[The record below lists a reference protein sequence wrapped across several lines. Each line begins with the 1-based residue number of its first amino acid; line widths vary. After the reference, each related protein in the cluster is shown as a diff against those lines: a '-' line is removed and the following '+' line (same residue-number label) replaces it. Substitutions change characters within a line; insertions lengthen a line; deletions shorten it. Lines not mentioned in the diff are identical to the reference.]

1 MIGRMIAYRDATL
14 ADGPA
19 LDAMARQIWFETF
32 GHSAPAADI
41 QAYLDKAYG
50 SNGALLRDLADPAIR
65 FHLAVEGDCI
75 VGYAKLT
82 EPWVVEA
89 ASLAGALQ
97 LSQLYVVADR
107 HGHGIAQGLMDWT
120 IATARTRRAP
130 ALFLTVWEENARA
143 RKFYERY
150 GFVHVG
156 DYAFHVGAQVD
167 RDEVM
172 RLSL

>member
-1 MIGRMIAYRDATL
+1 MIAYRDAQPS
-14 ADGPA
+14 DGAA

-41 QAYLDKAYG
+41 AAYLDKAYG
-50 SNGALLRDLADPAIR
+50 PEGALLRDLADPAIH
-65 FHLAVEGDCI
+65 FHLATEGDRI

-82 EPWVVEA
+82 DPWVVEA
-89 ASLAGALQ
+89 ANVADALQ

-107 HGHGIAQGLMDWT
+107 HGRGIAQGLMDWT
-120 IATARTRRAP
+120 IATARTRGAA

-172 RLSL
+172 RLGL

>member
-1 MIGRMIAYRDATL
+1 MIAYRDATP

-19 LDAMARQIWFETF
+19 LDAMAREIWIATF

-41 QAYLDKAYG
+41 AAYVAKAYG
-50 SNGALLRDLADPAIR
+50 PDGALLRDLVDPAIHFR
-65 FHLAVEGDCI
+65 LAVEDDRI

-82 EPWVVEA
+82 QPWLVEA
-89 ASLAGALQ
+89 ASQPNALQ

-107 HGHGIAQGLMDWT
+107 HGHGIAQALMDWT
-120 IATARTRRAP
+120 IATARERHAP

-143 RKFYERY
+143 RRFYERY

-156 DYAFHVGAQVD
+156 DYAFHTGSQID

-172 RLSL
+172 RLML

>member
-1 MIGRMIAYRDATL
+1 MITYRDATP

-19 LDAMARQIWFETF
+19 LDAMAREIWIATF

-41 QAYLDKAYG
+41 TAYVAKAYG
-50 SNGALLRDLADPAIR
+50 PDGALLRDLVDPAIHFR
-65 FHLAVEGDCI
+65 LAVEADRI

-82 EPWVVEA
+82 QPWLVEA
-89 ASLAGALQ
+89 ANQRGALQ

-107 HGHGIAQGLMDWT
+107 HGHGIAQALMDWT
-120 IATARTRRAP
+120 IATARQRGAP

-143 RKFYERY
+143 RRFYERY

-156 DYAFHVGAQVD
+156 YYAFHTGSQID

-172 RLSL
+172 RLML

>member
-1 MIGRMIAYRDATL
+1 MIAYRDATPV
-14 ADGPA
+14 DGTA
-19 LDAMARQIWFETF
+19 LDAMARQSWSETF
-32 GHSAPAADI
+32 GHSAPPADI
-41 QAYLDKAYG
+41 DAYLAQAYGPD
-50 SNGALLRDLADPAIR
+50 GALLRDLADPAIR
-65 FHLAVEGDCI
+65 FRLAVEDSRI

-82 EPWVVEA
+82 DPWVVEA

-120 IATARTRRAP
+120 IATARTRGAL

-143 RKFYERY
+143 RRFYERY

>member
-1 MIGRMIAYRDATL
+1 MIVYRDAVPG
-14 ADGPA
+14 DGPA

-41 QAYLDKAYG
+41 EAYVAKAYG
-50 SNGALLRDLADPAIR
+50 PDGALRRDVADPTIR
-65 FHLAVEGDCI
+65 FHLAIEGARI

-82 EPWVVEA
+82 DPWVVEA

-107 HGHGIAQGLMDWT
+107 HGHGIAQRLMDWT
-120 IATARTRRAP
+120 IDAARARGAP

-143 RKFYERY
+143 RTFYTRY

-156 DYAFHVGAQVD
+156 DYAFHVGAQID

-172 RLSL
+172 RLTL